1 MGGLQRSLYLKEKA
15 AERVIGLFCMVG
27 ISVRCQETHDVV
39 CKVFMC
45 TFFCGKEDTGFS
57 EMSMSSQKV
66 KNHCPRVYTQGQ
78 VTLQGIWH
86 F

>member
-1 MGGLQRSLYLKEKA
+1 
-15 AERVIGLFCMVG
+15 
-27 ISVRCQETHDVV
+27 
-39 CKVFMC
+39 MC

-86 F
+86 FFKFIYLFFRERERERKREREHKWGREEERES